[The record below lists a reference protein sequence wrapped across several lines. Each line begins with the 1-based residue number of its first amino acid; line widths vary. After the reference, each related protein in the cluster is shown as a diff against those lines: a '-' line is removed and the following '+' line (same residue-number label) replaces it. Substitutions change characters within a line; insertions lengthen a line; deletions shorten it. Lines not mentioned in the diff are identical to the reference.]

1 MRASPIKR
9 RVCVVLSLG
18 PLFNL
23 YAFACHVLFCVLR
36 VTNIE
41 FVQCF
46 SLGSLWHLYAY
57 VCHYVMRTSPHKHRV
72 SAVLARRFPFEFCT
86 RVFLCFACF
95 ASQTPGLCSTFPSAP
110 FWVCTLVFV
119 TFCLTNIGFV
129 QCFSLGSL
137 LKSLYAYVSHV
148 LWCVFSLANIGFVQC
163 LSLGPL
169 LSLYAYLCLVML
181 CVLRLK
187 NISIV
192 QCFSLGS
199 LKSLHAY
206 IGHVLSKRSNLFLHF
221 LSTSKRFS
229 RLSVPDAFYKSRK
242 AKSQRAIGL
251 HSCESIFI
259 IFAP

>member
-1 MRASPIKR
+1 MLFPSVPFDICTLMFVIMLCALRLTNIGLVQCLRVGFLLNFA
-9 RVCVVLSLG
+9 RVC
-18 PLFNL
+18 
-23 YAFACHVLFCVLR
+23 FCVLR
-36 VTNIE
+36 A
-41 FVQCF
+41 
-46 SLGSLWHLYAY
+46 SPRKHW
-57 VCHYVMRTSPHKHRV
+57 VC
-72 SAVLARRFPFEFCT
+72 AVLFP
-86 RVFLCFACF
+86 R
-95 ASQTPGLCSTFPSAP
+95 AP

-229 RLSVPDAFYKSRK
+229 RLSVADAFYKSRK